1 MTVRAAVAA
10 SGLTKRYGD
19 VVAVESLSFTVP
31 AGTFFGFL
39 GPNGSGKSTT
49 IGCLTGLLD
58 PTAGS
63 VCLLEEPFGP
73 DAIGLKRRIGVMPE
87 NLGLFDYL
95 YAHEFLTFQAQMY
108 GLDKATTRARI
119 EELLEA
125 LSLSDEGRKPMG
137 EFSAGMRKRIA
148 FAAAIIHAPEIL
160 FLDEPFESID
170 PAGVALMK
178 QWLRRFVAQGRTVFL
193 TTHVLDA
200 VERLCDR
207 VMIIKT
213 QGQVVWE
220 GDITPLAANGTIAA
234 GGQRF
239 DTLEALFLHLT
250 GERYKTLDWL

>member
-1 MTVRAAVAA
+1 VPAAVTAT
-10 SGLTKRYGD
+10 GLTKRYAD

-108 GLDKATTRARI
+108 GLDRRRPANPTRTTTNR
-119 EELLEA
+119 
-125 LSLSDEGRKPMG
+125 
-137 EFSAGMRKRIA
+137 
-148 FAAAIIHAPEIL
+148 
-160 FLDEPFESID
+160 
-170 PAGVALMK
+170 
-178 QWLRRFVAQGRTVFL
+178 
-193 TTHVLDA
+193 
-200 VERLCDR
+200 
-207 VMIIKT
+207 
-213 QGQVVWE
+213 
-220 GDITPLAANGTIAA
+220 
-234 GGQRF
+234 
-239 DTLEALFLHLT
+239 
-250 GERYKTLDWL
+250 